1 MAAFQALE
9 QIVLTI
15 EGQEYL
21 CTAMPAT
28 QGLAFL
34 EKHQEALDKGKP
46 DLAMMK
52 QIICNHVSKDNMQ
65 ITEQVFNISF
75 SRKYGHLQ
83 KLYQEVLQFNF
94 AEVFQAPDSEE

>member
-9 QIVLTI
+9 QVTI
-15 EGQEYL
+15 TVDDQDYL

-52 QIICNHVSKDNMQ
+52 QIICKHVSKDNMQ
-65 ITEQVFNISF
+65 ITEQVFDAFF
-75 SRKYGHLQ
+75 SRKYGTLQ

-94 AEVFQAPDSEE
+94 AEVFQQPDSEE

>member
-9 QIVLTI
+9 QITI
-15 EGQEYL
+15 VVDDQEYL

-46 DLAMMK
+46 DLAMMR
-52 QIICNHVSKDNMQ
+52 QIICKYVSKDNMQ
-65 ITEQVFNISF
+65 ITEQVFDSFF
-75 SRKYGHLQ
+75 SRKYGTLQ

-94 AEVFQAPDSEE
+94 AEVFQQPDSEE

>member
-1 MAAFQALE
+1 MAAFQTLE
-9 QIVLTI
+9 QITLTI
-15 EGQEYL
+15 DNIEYL

-34 EKHQEALDKGKP
+34 EKHQAALDAGKP

-52 QIICNHVSKDNMQ
+52 QIICTHVSKDNMQ
-65 ITEQVFNISF
+65 ITEQVFNVSF

-94 AEVFQAPDSEE
+94 SEVFQAPDTEE

>member
-1 MAAFQALE
+1 MAAFQTLE
-9 QIVLTI
+9 QITLTI
-15 EGQEYL
+15 DDQEYL

-46 DLAMMK
+46 DLAMMR
-52 QIICNHVSKDNMQ
+52 QIICKYVSKDNMQ
-65 ITEQVFNISF
+65 ITEQVFDSFF
-75 SRKYGHLQ
+75 SRKYGTLQ

-94 AEVFQAPDSEE
+94 AEVFQQPDSEE

>member
-9 QIVLTI
+9 QVTLTVDD
-15 EGQEYL
+15 QDYL

-52 QIICNHVSKDNMQ
+52 QIICKHVSKDNMQ
-65 ITEQVFNISF
+65 ITEQVFDTFF
-75 SRKYGHLQ
+75 SRKYGTLQ

-94 AEVFQAPDSEE
+94 AEVFQQPDSEE

>member
-9 QIVLTI
+9 QITLTVDD
-15 EGQEYL
+15 QDYL

-52 QIICNHVSKDNMQ
+52 QIICKHVSKDNMQ
-65 ITEQVFNISF
+65 ITEQVFDTFF
-75 SRKYGHLQ
+75 SRKYGTLQ

-94 AEVFQAPDSEE
+94 AEVFQQPDSDE

>member
-9 QIVLTI
+9 QVTI
-15 EGQEYL
+15 TVDDQDYL

-52 QIICNHVSKDNMQ
+52 QIICKHVSKDNMQ
-65 ITEQVFNISF
+65 ITEQVFDTFF
-75 SRKYGHLQ
+75 SRKYGTLQ

-94 AEVFQAPDSEE
+94 AEVFQQPDSEE